1 MFIRNPF
8 KALQP
13 FHSQA
18 TPPKMSEFHFGIN
31 SIMHKCQDEIVV
43 GLKFSLTHNGLMARR
58 IHLNSSLVPPPP
70 RQPLICP
77 KMLKQLRQKL
87 IKQRT

>member
-70 RQPLICP
+70 PGNHSFV
-77 KMLKQLRQKL
+77 QKC
-87 IKQRT
+87 